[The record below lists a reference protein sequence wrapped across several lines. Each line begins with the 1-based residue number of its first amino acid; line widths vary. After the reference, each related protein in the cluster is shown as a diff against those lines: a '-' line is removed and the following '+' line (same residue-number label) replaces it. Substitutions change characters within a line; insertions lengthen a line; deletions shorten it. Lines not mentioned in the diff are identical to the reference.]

1 MCGNIGTRG
10 VQSVAEKNAKEKYAY
25 LDQLSTK
32 ELQEILRADVD
43 SPGRGDDEAIFYIL
57 EVMEKREQEHPSG
70 SFPDL
75 DACWQEFQTIYHTP
89 EGEGQS
95 LYPAE
100 DPEDEAPAGAAPR
113 ITRRQK
119 RE

>member
-43 SPGRGDDEAIFYIL
+43 SPGRGDDEWRKENRNTPPAL
-57 EVMEKREQEHPSG
+57 
-70 SFPDL
+70 FP
-75 DACWQEFQTIYHTP
+75 I
-89 EGEGQS
+89 
-95 LYPAE
+95 
-100 DPEDEAPAGAAPR
+100 
-113 ITRRQK
+113 
-119 RE
+119 